1 MKKDQRVR
9 NIMANPA
16 ENNVK
21 NESPVQENKMG
32 VMPVGKLLFSMSLPI
47 MISMRSEER
56 RVGKEC
62 RSRWSPYH

>member
-32 VMPVGKLLFSMSLPI
+32 VMPVGKLLFSFWMF
-47 MISMRSEER
+47 MRLALS
-56 RVGKEC
+56 KK
-62 RSRWSPYH
+62 S